1 MLRVVDA
8 PRAIAARG
16 YPLGL
21 TLSVPL
27 SIDDPRGPWHTG
39 DWVLDVAEGKGDLS
53 RGTGGGPT
61 ITITGL
67 AALYAG
73 YTSAR
78 TLFAAGLLT
87 HATAE
92 QIAAL
97 DAAFSGPRPAMN
109 DDF

>member
-1 MLRVVDA
+1 MLRIVDA

-27 SIDDPRGPWHTG
+27 SIDDARGPWHRG
-39 DWVLDVAEGKGDLS
+39 DWVLDVSDGHGRLVA
-53 RGTGGGPT
+53 GTGGGPA
-61 ITITGL
+61 ISINGL
-67 AALYAG
+67 AALYSGFA
-73 YTSAR
+73 SAR
-78 TLFAAGLLT
+78 TLFAAGLLAN
-87 HATAE
+87 ATAE